1 MRCIR
6 SYIFSIVVVPF
17 LFLYGSTSFAACTA
31 CSQVSNSQVHLKEVG
46 FAAGDFYWAELTDG
60 RVVELTDGAF
70 KLIALYTSLTGVR
83 RARKNMF
90 TFNDME
96 QCL

>member
-1 MRCIR
+1 MRCIG

-17 LFLYGSTSFAACTA
+17 LFLYGSTSFAACAA

-46 FAAGDFYWAELTDG
+46 LAPGDFYWAELTDG

-70 KLIALYTSLTGVR
+70 KLAQIAVVTGGIFYIDTPTR
-83 RARKNMF
+83 TFSMF
-90 TFNDME
+90 
-96 QCL
+96 QP